1 MPRIIQPGGGGG
13 KMRVRYTAR
22 TKRGLVDASKRMQ
35 AEGMTLR
42 AAVPELRV
50 SIINL
55 LRWALQGIGEIYHLD
70 KIFMSKKKAVLTGP
84 VSQLKA
90 IGGAL

>member
-1 MPRIIQPGGGGG
+1 MPRVIQPGGGGR

-22 TKRGLVDASKRMQ
+22 KKRGLVAASKHMQ

-50 SIINL
+50 SVINL
-55 LRWALQGIGEIYHLD
+55 SRWALQGIGEIDDLD
-70 KIFMSKKKAVLTGP
+70 MILMSKKKAVLTGP
-84 VSQLKA
+84 VSQLNA